1 MKALEK
7 DRTRRYDT
15 AIGLANDVRRYLH
28 HEPVVAGP
36 PSVMYRTRKFVRRHR
51 VAVSAAATL
60 VGLLV
65 AFAMTMAEQAR
76 RIAGERDRANQESS
90 RANGEAEAAR
100 QVSDFLIR
108 LFELS
113 DPSEARGGAVTVREI
128 LDTGYARIERE
139 LASQPALQS
148 RLMATMGQAYQ
159 SLGLYVPS
167 ETLFRKSLDTRRK
180 TPGVAV
186 GLVAESLHNLGFALV
201 LRGDYATAETLLN
214 EALELRERAGDE
226 QAVELA
232 ETLGA
237 LGVLAYSRGEYSRA
251 VAYNQRRLDSLRRM
265 PAGREIEISD
275 ALNDLS
281 MSVQQAQ
288 ADYGTAKQLA
298 SEALALRRTA
308 LQAPH
313 LAISQG
319 LNNLAMVHYRLKEY
333 DAAEPLFRESLAM
346 NRQLFSEPHP
356 EITANLSNLG
366 LLARDRGDYL
376 EADRLFAQ
384 VVAADRKVLGPGHV
398 QVGRALNYW
407 AESARRGGDAARAAE
422 LLRESIVIHSSAL
435 APDHWQTATTRS
447 LLARCLVDL
456 RRFAEAE
463 RMLIDAY
470 AVVEKEFGVA
480 HDRVQAVVE
489 HAVALYDAWKRPEQ
503 AALWRQRLVRPAS

>member
-15 AIGLANDVRRYLH
+15 AIGLANDVRRHLITSPCSLGH
-28 HEPVVAGP
+28 PVSG
-36 PSVMYRTRKFVRRHR
+36 YRTRKFVRRHR
-51 VAVSAAATL
+51 VGVSAAATL
-60 VGLLV
+60 VVLLV

-90 RANGEAEAAR
+90 RANREAEAAR

-113 DPSEARGGAVTVREI
+113 DPSEAQGSAVTAREI
-128 LDTGYARIERE
+128 LDTGSARIERE

-167 ETLFRKSLDTRRK
+167 ETLFRKSLDTRRN

-186 GLVAESLHNLGFALV
+186 ALVAESLHNLGFALV

-214 EALELRERAGDE
+214 EALALRERSGDE

-232 ETLGA
+232 ETLGRWA
-237 LGVLAYSRGEYSRA
+237 SWSTRGARTPRA
-251 VAYNQRRLDSLRRM
+251 VAYNQRRLDSLRRL

-288 ADYGTAKQLA
+288 ADYGTAKRLA

-398 QVGRALNYW
+398 QVGHALNYW
-407 AESARRGGDAARAAE
+407 AESARRSGDAARAAD

-435 APDHWQTATTRS
+435 APNHWQTATTRS

-463 RMLIDAY
+463 RLLIDAY

-480 HDRVQAVVE
+480 HVRVQAVVE
-489 HAVALYDAWKRPEQ
+489 HAVELYDAWKRPEQ
-503 AALWRQRLVRPAS
+503 AALWRQRLSRPAS